1 MSYILESLGERERLL
16 ATAHIAWAYKV
27 AAGLVLLAGVLLA
40 FGLHAFGL
48 ESGMVAVAIVALSL
62 IGAGVIM
69 APVWTTEIG
78 VTSQRL
84 IVKRG
89 ILGRTTEELQLW
101 SIEQVDLKQDPLS
114 RLFGFGNLIVSGTG
128 DDDMRLPLISNALE
142 FRKAVQQ
149 AISDARPN
157 NPN

>member
-1 MSYILESLGERERLL
+1 MSYIRESLGEKERLL
-16 ATAHIAWAYKV
+16 ATAHIAWGYKV
-27 AAGLVLLAGVLLA
+27 GAALVVLAGAIVAVMLP
-40 FGLHAFGL
+40 AFGL
-48 ESGMVAVAIVALSL
+48 ESGKVAIAIVALSL
-62 IGAGVIM
+62 IVAGVIM

-114 RLFGFGNLIVSGTG
+114 RLLGFGNLIVSGTG

-149 AISDARPN
+149 AISDARPAT
-157 NPN
+157 PN

>member
-40 FGLHAFGL
+40 LHAFGL

-114 RLFGFGNLIVSGTG
+114 RLFGFGNLVVSGTG